1 MTQEQGQRRK
11 QLDKDRETDLSD
23 IEDMCLDRSVG
34 IKGLTYGGSVYDIGT
49 GKQKKTTG
57 QGQRN

>member
-23 IEDMCLDRSVG
+23 IEDMCLDRSVR
-34 IKGLTYGGSVYDIGT
+34 IKGLTYGGSVYDIGK
-49 GKQKKTTG
+49 GRQKR
-57 QGQRN
+57 QR